1 MNQALI
7 DSLIVKATEV
17 GLNLLKG
24 FAIWVIGRWLI
35 KFAVDMMAKQM
46 EHRKIDATI
55 VGYARSTVSAS
66 MNIVLAVVL
75 LGVFGIETTS
85 FAAFVA
91 GAGLAIGAAWGG
103 LLSNL
108 AAGAFLIVL
117 RPFKTGDTISAG
129 GVTGTVVEIGLF
141 VTTFLTPDN
150 VITYVGNSKILSSTV
165 KNYSA
170 SDSRR
175 VELVGN
181 LKRSKDLERTMAE
194 VRERLLQ
201 VPNVLAVPA
210 PEVNVSSFDEH
221 CCTLAIRP
229 YTHSDNFFQV
239 QFDATNAMRDLLD
252 GAGAYG
258 HGWHP
263 EGEEGEAPESEEAE
277 EAEEEEEEEE

>member
-1 MNQALI
+1 MNQALV

-24 FAIWVIGRWLI
+24 LAIWVIGRWLI
-35 KFAVDMMAKQM
+35 KFAVNLMARQM
-46 EHRKIDATI
+46 ENRKIDATI
-55 VGYARSTVSAS
+55 IGYARSTVNAS

-129 GVTGTVVEIGLF
+129 GVTGTITEIGLF

-150 VITYVGNSKILSSTV
+150 VITYVGNSKILGSTV

-170 SDSRR
+170 SSSRR
-175 VELVGN
+175 VEMMGTLI
-181 LKRSKDLERTMAE
+181 RSKDVEATISE
-194 VRERLLQ
+194 VKGRLLKI
-201 VPNVLAVPA
+201 PNVLSDPA
-210 PEVNVSSFDEH
+210 PEVNVHAFDKH

-229 YTHSDNFFQV
+229 YTHSDHYFQV
-239 QFDATNAMRDLLD
+239 QFDVADAMRDLLD
-252 GAGAYG
+252 GVSPHG
-258 HGWHP
+258 HGWH
-263 EGEEGEAPESEEAE
+263 EDGEEGEAAEGEEAE
-277 EAEEEEEEEE
+277 AAGEEEE

>member
-24 FAIWVIGRWLI
+24 VAIWVIGRWLI

-55 VGYARSTVSAS
+55 VGYARSTVGAS

-181 LKRSKDLERTMAE
+181 LKRSKDLEKTMAQ
-194 VRERLLQ
+194 VRERLFQ
-201 VPNVLAVPA
+201 VPNVLAIPA
-210 PEVNVSSFDEH
+210 PEVNVSAFDEH

-252 GAGAYG
+252 GAGAHG

-263 EGEEGEAPESEEAE
+263 EGEEGEAAEGEEAE
-277 EAEEEEEEEE
+277 EAEEEEEE